1 MVVCNSPA
9 GLELDLKS
17 KLAAQWEDMMELR
30 VTTLGPSCT
39 EAHTA
44 VLIRP
49 HQQLRC
55 PLLALPSQHLAA
67 LSDFVD
73 KHRHTAKVVSLWGPL
88 VGCTV
93 TQSLTH
99 DSWPQLQYLRF
110 SNSSHLDSESLS
122 HLLYLSLVK
131 EITIV
136 DCFLDAAAL
145 QTLSTGWSQLQCVV
159 LTNNQLDGNALAPL
173 PQANWPH
180 LCDLD
185 LNIITLGL
193 AGVQHLVS
201 FSWPHLRSLT
211 LRHTNVD
218 VPALQSLA
226 HGKWPV
232 LEYLNLRGNNV
243 NATGVVYL
251 VQGMRTWLLLQV
263 LCLSAQDLDEE
274 ACLLLGI
281 VEASEYGRSPAQQLD
296 VVPSKAWL
304 SYRSALPQ
312 VSKMHVVLTDESVR
326 L

>member
-1 MVVCNSPA
+1 M
-9 GLELDLKS
+9 K
-17 KLAAQWEDMMELR
+17 MR

-93 TQSLTH
+93 TQSLTR

-145 QTLSTGWSQLQCVV
+145 QTLSTGWPQLQCIV

-201 FSWPHLRSLT
+201 CSWPHLRSLT
-211 LRHTNVD
+211 LRQANVD

-226 HGKWPV
+226 HGRWPV
-232 LEYLNLRGNNV
+232 LEYCAETMSTPL
-243 NATGVVYL
+243 A
-251 VQGMRTWLLLQV
+251 
-263 LCLSAQDLDEE
+263 LCIWCKACALGFCCKFCV
-274 ACLLLGI
+274 CLLKI
-281 VEASEYGRSPAQQLD
+281 
-296 VVPSKAWL
+296 
-304 SYRSALPQ
+304 
-312 VSKMHVVLTDESVR
+312 
-326 L
+326 